1 MKVEFSPY
9 RLELKHTFTISGF
22 SRRSTPMMFIK
33 LTLNGYTGL
42 GEASMVPYMGENHET
57 ASSFMKLIDLSWLK
71 FPFDFDEI
79 LAYLDSKAAGNPNI
93 KAAIDIALHDL
104 QGKIENRPCYQY
116 FHSDLAKMPPTSYT
130 IGIDTADVIIKK
142 VHAGAL
148 CKILK
153 VKLGSENDRE
163 IINIIR
169 SVSDKPIYVDANQGW
184 SNRHA
189 ALNMIHW
196 LADQG
201 VELVEQPM
209 AAKDPDSNAW
219 LTERSP
225 LPIIGDEAVQRLSDV
240 NKAVG
245 VYSGINLKLMKS
257 AGMHE
262 GHKMIKKARDLNL
275 KVLIGCMS
283 ETSIA
288 TLAGVAMAPLCD
300 WADLDGPFLVS
311 NNPYKDPDFEDGKYV
326 LTENPG
332 LGLKE
337 K

>member
-1 MKVEFSPY
+1 
-9 RLELKHTFTISGF
+9 
-22 SRRSTPMMFIK
+22 
-33 LTLNGYTGL
+33 
-42 GEASMVPYMGENHET
+42 
-57 ASSFMKLIDLSWLK
+57 
-71 FPFDFDEI
+71 
-79 LAYLDSKAAGNPNI
+79 
-93 KAAIDIALHDL
+93 
-104 QGKIENRPCYQY
+104 
-116 FHSDLAKMPPTSYT
+116 
-130 IGIDTADVIIKK
+130 
-142 VHAGAL
+142 
-148 CKILK
+148 
-153 VKLGSENDRE
+153 
-163 IINIIR
+163 
-169 SVSDKPIYVDANQGW
+169 
-184 SNRHA
+184 
-189 ALNMIHW
+189 
-196 LADQG
+196 
-201 VELVEQPM
+201 
-209 AAKDPDSNAW
+209 
-219 LTERSP
+219 
-225 LPIIGDEAVQRLSDV
+225 V

-337 K
+337 MHSRIKLFSPCQDTPLEVV